1 MMFWHDKVGQERL
14 NRLIAYQFG
23 KFLYETVRTKISQE
37 IKLCL
42 ARPVSTT
49 VGQVD
54 DLTLGWPINC
64 TVRRIDET
72 GHAFGMPMV
81 APGLPFVAI
90 HALLH
95 DGPLA
100 IIRDKESVEVEIEAV
115 LDRGAVDLRT
125 RRLARVKASPS
136 KPTRWPISVSS

>member
-72 GHAFGMPMV
+72 GT
-81 APGLPFVAI
+81 LS
-90 HALLH
+90 
-95 DGPLA
+95 
-100 IIRDKESVEVEIEAV
+100 ECQ
-115 LDRGAVDLRT
+115 
-125 RRLARVKASPS
+125 
-136 KPTRWPISVSS
+136 W